1 MVAAIARIKHKGILR
16 NYDAFGVFLLSRL
29 NQSNYNIQ
37 SQERKINHKEYGR
50 AQNKK

>member
-29 NQSNYNIQ
+29 NQSKYSGSCMITTTTGHVFW
-37 SQERKINHKEYGR
+37 R
-50 AQNKK
+50 